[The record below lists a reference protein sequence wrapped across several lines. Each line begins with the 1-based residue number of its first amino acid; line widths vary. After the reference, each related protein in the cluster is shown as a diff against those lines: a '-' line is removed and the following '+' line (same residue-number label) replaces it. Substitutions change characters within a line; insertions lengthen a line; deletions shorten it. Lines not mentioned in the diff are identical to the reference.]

1 VARVGFHLASARG
14 MGNNDRVLRR
24 SGGSV
29 GMWISV
35 AAFLG
40 ALVLAAL
47 ALWVRR
53 SAARPTATSG
63 SGPDPRHHP
72 TPARAL
78 SVEARLLVQ
87 AGQHQEALDLLLQQG
102 DFRQAGRVAM
112 KMQRYQ
118 RAAELFERAGDF
130 EAAANALLRVPDLR
144 RAADFFSRAGN
155 PEKAAEI
162 LSQVGDLWGAA
173 EALVTAGRL
182 EQAARVYRALG
193 RESEAHRLSAMVLR
207 RQGRHQ
213 QAAELYES
221 LGDFL
226 NAAECYAQQ
235 GQAREAAHCYL
246 RAGRPEL
253 GGAVLEQA
261 GLGSEAAVLYEEAGL
276 HEKAAALY
284 AQVQDPDREIR
295 ALAAAGRYLEAGR
308 MAWDLGRVD
317 QAEEILRLASPADRG
332 YARACYLLG
341 RILTRKGQTDDA
353 IRYYLQFV
361 ERVTPTAATQEAFE
375 HLVGFFLK
383 CQALD
388 PALKTLRKLEA
399 ANLLRDSL
407 RFELQRL
414 EDARRLADSHP
425 PSTTGQPSAPAVIPP
440 GLPERYQ
447 VVRRLGEGGTAIVY
461 LARDQVLDRDVV
473 LKFLS
478 NPHLPDHLAEEYF
491 LREARILASLSHP
504 HIVQVYDMGQVSGR
518 QYLVM
523 EYLDGSSLAEVLD
536 RVPQHRLPLPRV
548 AVMTRELAE
557 ALDFAHQHRV
567 IHRDIKPGNVMV
579 LQDGRCKLMDFGMA
593 KALEIHRDRSLFI
606 CGTPDYMSPEQEA
619 GHDLTPA
626 TDLYSFGLLL
636 METLLGPL
644 PSGAT
649 ARLARE
655 ARLQVLDQ
663 SPLPAGI
670 REVLRRCLDLDPSAR
685 PATSREVAEVLQR
698 EVAEPPADAPPPA
711 PEDQP
716 EEPPPLQP

>member
-1 VARVGFHLASARG
+1 
-14 MGNNDRVLRR
+14 
-24 SGGSV
+24 
-29 GMWISV
+29 MWISIV
-35 AAFLG
+35 AFLG
-40 ALVLAAL
+40 ALVLAAA

-53 SAARPTATSG
+53 SG
-63 SGPDPRHHP
+63 SRVPDAPAPDPRNHP
-72 TPARAL
+72 TPGRPI

-87 AGQHQEALDLLLQQG
+87 AGQPQEALDLLLQQG
-102 DFRQAGRVAM
+102 DFRQAGRVAL

-130 EAAANALLRVPDLR
+130 EAAGNALLRVPDLR
-144 RAADFFSRAGN
+144 RAAEFFSRAGN

-182 EQAARVYRALG
+182 EQAARVYRVLG
-193 RESEAHRLSAMVLR
+193 RESEAHRLSAQVLR

-221 LGDFL
+221 LGDYL

-246 RAGRPEL
+246 RAGRADL

-261 GLGSEAAVLYEEAGL
+261 GLGSEAAALYEEAGL
-276 HEKAAALY
+276 HERAAALY

-341 RILTRKGQTDDA
+341 RILTRKGQTDEA
-353 IRYYLQFV
+353 VRYYLQFV

-375 HLVGFFLK
+375 HLVGFFTRS
-383 CQALD
+383 QALD
-388 PALKTLRKLEA
+388 AALKTLRKLEA
-399 ANLLRDSL
+399 ANLLRDAL

-414 EDARRLADSHP
+414 EDARRLAEVQDTSATGRPAAP
-425 PSTTGQPSAPAVIPP
+425 PAIPP

-478 NPHLPDHLAEEYF
+478 NPHLPENLAEEYF

-523 EYLDGSSLAEVLD
+523 EYLDGSSLADLLD

-548 AVMTRELAE
+548 AVMARELAE

-593 KALEIHRDRSLFI
+593 KALEVHRDRSLFI

-636 METLLGPL
+636 MEALLGPL
-644 PSGAT
+644 PSGPT
-649 ARLARE
+649 ARNARD
-655 ARLQVLDQ
+655 ARLQFLDQ
-663 SPLPAGI
+663 SSLPRELG
-670 REVLRRCLDLDPSAR
+670 EVLRRCLDLDPTAR
-685 PATSREVAEVLQR
+685 PATSREVADALQR
-698 EVAEPPADAPPPA
+698 AVVSEGPSPS
-711 PEDQP
+711 EDGDE
-716 EEPPPLQP
+716 EEPPPLMR